1 MDMPNI
7 RQRYRPRGYCSFD
20 SGPRFTRWRP
30 VLICLPLALA
40 CVTSDPARA
49 EEYPAKPIR
58 LISPFAP
65 GGGATLVARLI
76 GPELT
81 QVLGQ
86 SVVVDNRSG
95 GGGVIGTEIAAHSQ
109 SDGYTLVMG
118 TASNF
123 AINPLI
129 SKVPYDPVR
138 DFTAIAHTSTVPL
151 LLVVHPSVPAK
162 SVRELI
168 DYAQSPTARVNFA
181 SSGEGTISHL
191 AGELF
196 KIAAKVN
203 IVHIPYRGG
212 GPAVIDL
219 VGGHVQ
225 MGFINILEA
234 LPHVISGRLR
244 GLAVSTPRRS
254 PVAPDIPTVA
264 EAGLPGY
271 EVIQW
276 SGVLGP
282 TGLPKTIVVRLN
294 REISS
299 IVGKGEIRE
308 RLMASGAEP
317 GGGSPEQFTSLIKS
331 DIAKWS
337 GILKKIKPVTNR

>member
-1 MDMPNI
+1 MSWCKVPAALLMGLAWGVSAAAPAQPGDNI
-7 RQRYRPRGYCSFD
+7 RER
-20 SGPRFTRWRP
+20 
-30 VLICLPLALA
+30 
-40 CVTSDPARA
+40 
-49 EEYPAKPIR
+49 YPAKPIR

-76 GPELT
+76 APDLT
-81 QVLGQ
+81 EALGQ
-86 SVVVDNRSG
+86 SIVVDNRPG
-95 GGGVIGTEIAAHSQ
+95 GGGMIGAELAARSPP
-109 SDGYTLVMG
+109 DGYTLVMG
-118 TASNF
+118 TASNI
-123 AINPLI
+123 AINPLL
-129 SKVPYDPVR
+129 SKTPYDPLR

-162 SVRELI
+162 SVREFVDL
-168 DYAQSPTARVNFA
+168 ARSQSTRLNFA

-196 KIAAKVN
+196 KMAANVN
-203 IVHIPYRGG
+203 MVHVPYRGG

-225 MGFINILEA
+225 AGFINILEA
-234 LPHVISGRLR
+234 LPHVNSGRLR

-264 EAGLPGY
+264 EGGVPGY

-282 TGLPKTIVVRLN
+282 SGLPKTIVGILN
-294 REISS
+294 SELAKIMAKSS
-299 IVGKGEIRE
+299 IRE
-308 RLMASGAEP
+308 RLIGSGAEP
-317 GGGSPEQFTSLIKS
+317 GGGTSAQFSSLIRS

-337 GILKKIKPVTNR
+337 KTLGTVKLDTVP